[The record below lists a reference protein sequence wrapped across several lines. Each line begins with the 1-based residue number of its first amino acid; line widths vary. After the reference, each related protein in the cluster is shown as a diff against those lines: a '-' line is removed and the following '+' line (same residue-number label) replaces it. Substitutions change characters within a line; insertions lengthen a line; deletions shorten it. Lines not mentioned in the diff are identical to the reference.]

1 MNKYLIDEAVLGEAA
16 EALIREKYPG
26 DSLEKH
32 ADQKTALMEKL
43 DHQISKA
50 IIGSLTPEQGEE
62 LNKVLD
68 DTTNPNGF
76 DDFFKEQ
83 DIDLQKIITDAVV
96 EFKNDFLKGGEN
108 E

>member
-16 EALIREKYPG
+16 EALIREKYPD

-32 ADQKTALMEKL
+32 ADQKTDLMNKL
-43 DHQISKA
+43 DHQISKT

-62 LNKVLD
+62 LSEVLD

-76 DDFFKEQ
+76 DEFFEKHN
-83 DIDLQKIITDAVV
+83 IDLQQAITDAIVS
-96 EFKNDFLKGGEN
+96 FKDDFMKGGEN

>member
-32 ADQKTALMEKL
+32 ADQKTDLMEKL
-43 DHQISKA
+43 DYQISKA
-50 IIGSLTPEQGEE
+50 IIGSLTSEQGEE
-62 LNKVLD
+62 LSKVLD
-68 DTTNPNGF
+68 DTTNPDGF
-76 DDFFKEQ
+76 DGFFKKHN
-83 DIDLQKIITDAVV
+83 IDLQKVITDTIVK
-96 EFKNDFLKGGEN
+96 FKNDFLKGGKN